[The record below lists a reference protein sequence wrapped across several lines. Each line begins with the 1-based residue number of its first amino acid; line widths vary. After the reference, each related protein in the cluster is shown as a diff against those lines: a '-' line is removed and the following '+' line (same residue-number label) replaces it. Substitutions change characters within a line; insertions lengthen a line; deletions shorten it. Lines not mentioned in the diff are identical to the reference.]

1 MRAAPW
7 AAVHTR
13 QQFRT
18 RRARMAD
25 AEHVARLRQG
35 VEAWNAWRRTNPA
48 ITPDLADA
56 NLMEAYLIEADLRG
70 ADLGGADL
78 RKANLFGA
86 NGSYGR

>member
-1 MRAAPW
+1 MCAAPW
-7 AAVHTR
+7 AAVHTG

-35 VEAWNAWRRTNPA
+35 VEAWNAWRRANPA

-56 NLMEAYLIEADLRG
+56 NLMEADLIEADCQS
-70 ADLGGADL
+70 AFKWDP
-78 RKANLFGA
+78 
-86 NGSYGR
+86 GSASK